1 MGCAGVCARSCVCV
15 CMWECGRLPLP
26 LLPLPV
32 VCPAD
37 KTTKSTP
44 TFKSSWETTT
54 LWNSNGPAQTDDP
67 PFPLQET
74 RDLGT
79 LPPRL
84 LETKRSKKKNT
95 GQHLERTCRTG
106 SPHCCCCCCSVAPA
120 VIRDFESAV
129 RDGRGKQ
136 DVCLKTTRRQA
147 ATMRQRGN
155 GSQCTVVVCR
165 SFRHAS
171 QPVPFGAL
179 QQTPRAPC
187 THPCQAQNGFIV
199 ILNCTLRAPHP
210 HLSPHPFLV

>member
-1 MGCAGVCARSCVCV
+1 MIRHFPYRKPGTS
-15 CMWECGRLPLP
+15 GRCHLG
-26 LLPLPV
+26 
-32 VCPAD
+32 
-37 KTTKSTP
+37 
-44 TFKSSWETTT
+44 SW
-54 LWNSNGPAQTDDP
+54 
-67 PFPLQET
+67 
-74 RDLGT
+74 
-79 LPPRL
+79 
-84 LETKRSKKKNT
+84 KRREAKKNT

-199 ILNCTLRAPHP
+199 ILNCTLRALHP
-210 HLSPHPFLV
+210 HLSPPPLFGLIICDGNPGWRRNKWRMLVICCNSSKLFRLLRLSHKCCSTLER